1 MDVVYA
7 SNDNYARHLA
17 VSMYSLMD
25 NNQVADE
32 IRVFVLAVDL
42 SQESQD
48 KLKAVAAR
56 FQRKL
61 EIIPMGELA
70 ERFPYP
76 VDTGAFDISAM
87 GRLFV
92 GTALPPEVE
101 RVLYLDCD
109 TVVLSSLAKL
119 WKTDLKGRLLGGV
132 MEPTIYPQVREAIGL
147 KEEDPYFNSGVLLI
161 DLTAWR
167 RERAEEKL
175 VDFYGKLGGKT
186 FACDQDTLNGAL
198 RGRVKALPPR
208 YNFFTNYRYFPYGEM
223 VRLSPA
229 YRAVPEEAFKRAKKH
244 PAILHYAGDER
255 PWKAGNL
262 GHYRLAYD
270 QYLAMTPWK
279 GTPKEDKGIGQR
291 FYLFAYHMMDY
302 LTWICPAARR
312 QISRRFGMKVVEGH
326 RCKGR

>member
-119 WKTDLKGRLLGGV
+119 WKMDLRNL
-132 MEPTIYPQVREAIGL
+132 TEAIL
-147 KEEDPYFNSGVLLI
+147 W
-161 DLTAWR
+161 A
-167 RERAEEKL
+167 
-175 VDFYGKLGGKT
+175 
-186 FACDQDTLNGAL
+186 
-198 RGRVKALPPR
+198 
-208 YNFFTNYRYFPYGEM
+208 
-223 VRLSPA
+223 
-229 YRAVPEEAFKRAKKH
+229 
-244 PAILHYAGDER
+244 
-255 PWKAGNL
+255 
-262 GHYRLAYD
+262 
-270 QYLAMTPWK
+270 
-279 GTPKEDKGIGQR
+279 
-291 FYLFAYHMMDY
+291 
-302 LTWICPAARR
+302 
-312 QISRRFGMKVVEGH
+312 
-326 RCKGR
+326 